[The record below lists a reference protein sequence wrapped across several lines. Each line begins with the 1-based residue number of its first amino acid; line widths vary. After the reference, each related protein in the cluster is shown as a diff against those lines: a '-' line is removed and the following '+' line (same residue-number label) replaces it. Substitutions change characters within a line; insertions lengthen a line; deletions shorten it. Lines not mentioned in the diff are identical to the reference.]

1 MHNDEKFN
9 DEEEIQHMK
18 NKSFSNI
25 THSDIYVLPIKLN
38 GENREKD
45 GLSH

>member
-1 MHNDEKFN
+1 MQNTEKFN

-25 THSDIYVLPIKLN
+25 IHSDI
-38 GENREKD
+38 
-45 GLSH
+45 